1 MDLGYGHALDG
12 LSIKPLI
19 TSEEEVRFFLYFL
32 GHCSQDIRYIEH
44 FYEVNPGASDYD
56 EETKRRCFAD
66 FITREYWN
74 KKIELAPI
82 EPEQNI

>member
-19 TSEEEVRFFLYFL
+19 ASEEDVRFFLYLL

-44 FYEVNPGASDYD
+44 F
-56 EETKRRCFAD
+56 
-66 FITREYWN
+66 
-74 KKIELAPI
+74 
-82 EPEQNI
+82 